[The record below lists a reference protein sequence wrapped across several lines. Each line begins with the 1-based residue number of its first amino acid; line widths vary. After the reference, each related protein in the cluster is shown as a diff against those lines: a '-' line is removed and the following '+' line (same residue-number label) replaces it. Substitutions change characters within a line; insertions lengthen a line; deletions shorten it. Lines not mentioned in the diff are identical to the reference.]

1 MSQQQILTA
10 MQQLAAEGKALT
22 TAAVRA
28 RLTTPVPLSE
38 LLALVSRYKQ
48 DPQSLPTPL
57 ASMAASVNTSTPNEH
72 DSHGYLAARLATLEQ
87 TVAEQALRLGRLEEL
102 LLATVDGET
111 GLMANLNTV
120 VKD

>member
-28 RLTTPVPLSE
+28 RLTTPVSLSE

-48 DPQSLPTPL
+48 DPQSLPPAANL
-57 ASMAASVNTSTPNEH
+57 AVSMNIAHQNEH
-72 DSHGYLAARLATLEQ
+72 DSHGLLAARLATLEH
-87 TVAEQALRLGRLEEL
+87 TVAEQTLRLARLEKL
-102 LLATVDGET
+102 LLAIVDDKT
-111 GLMANLNTV
+111 GLMANLNTA

>member
-48 DPQSLPTPL
+48 DPQSLPPL
-57 ASMAASVNTSTPNEH
+57 ANLTASVNTSTPNKH
-72 DSHGYLAARLATLEQ
+72 DSHGHLSARLATLEH
-87 TVAEQALRLGRLEEL
+87 TVAEQALRLARLEEL

-111 GLMANLNTV
+111 GLMANLNTA